1 MRFRFLSAGLTVLIL
16 FGGVFC
22 RIGRGG
28 QPPADPDREKQI
40 NDSIKTG
47 PGIVVSQPKVFDD
60 FILQQMLSAAET
72 KLASMQVL
80 DAGGVTAKLGS
91 VEGGR
96 QTVNSVAVNAQGP
109 TAPGSSAP
117 TAMAAGPSL
126 SLPSNI
132 GVSSSN
138 VLNEQMQLTAE
149 IVNLRLLLEGSL
161 SDRLV
166 GSNQKLVK
174 PRTTL
179 GFSIAVTPQYKNA
192 VAVVEV
198 EVERNADA
206 GTSDVAADD
215 AAAGDATKV
224 DAEAAPAVTQSTAPA
239 VEPPAVTALLPRE
252 KTYNVAAIRESNV
265 SLGGGAVTQV
275 FGVSGS
281 FLHGSK
287 SYYMVQDQDTIAL
300 TVPVDDKDKY
310 KKTAFL
316 WQFKPV
322 LGQPNI
328 TAGLKQ
334 TFVQLAFPASWTDEY
349 FGTVSVV
356 TYWRQYDQKRGMVGR
371 VIKGSLHT
379 QYLGAKIPNFAPS
392 YLLKPRGFSV
402 NDLEDLGNGQMLV
415 KLHQRFL
422 PDTAVRIGSTILT
435 SAGGVIAT
443 TSQGIE
449 FVAPLSDLATKRVF
463 LVARDGSEIPL
474 EIVHKR
480 ADDASKRKLPPVIQ
494 SVDVSTVDE
503 SNSLVTLRFAD
514 ASSVADN
521 PPLVLVVGTNVFG
534 YRDAPFYPSDDKTT
548 IRAIVPTALLMAN
561 PTLLVR
567 PLFAEPRYFAIFPL
581 NYSPYGQMERIVLL
595 EKGKEASTYLL
606 FGSRLDDARIISP
619 EHVELKPG
627 PDKATMRLF
636 NLKAEQVEAVKQILI
651 QRGTERPFLVALA
664 AKEPAADAPEKAG
677 QDDGTADGSGDA
689 AKPTVKAKALVPVD
703 SDQATFIGTNL
714 SSLTKVLFGDK
725 SIPFV
730 VAKDGKSVVVNK
742 LKANQVTAKAASP
755 ELKFV
760 FKAGLTVTA
769 KLVVAAKKPAP
780 KK

>member
-1 MRFRFLSAGLTVLIL
+1 MRPHFSLAALVL
-16 FGGVFC
+16 FVSVFC
-22 RIGRGG
+22 QTGQGGRA
-28 QPPADPDREKQI
+28 PADPDREKQL

-60 FILQQMLSAAET
+60 FILQQMLSAAEA
-72 KLASMQVL
+72 KLASTHVL
-80 DAGGVTAKLGS
+80 DAGGVTGKLGS

-109 TAPGSSAP
+109 TVPGTSAP
-117 TAMAAGPSL
+117 TATAAGPSL
-126 SLPSNI
+126 SLPSNF
-132 GVSSSN
+132 GVSSSS

-149 IVNLRLLLEGSL
+149 IANLRLLLEGAL

-166 GSNQKLVK
+166 GANQKLVK

-198 EVERNADA
+198 EVERNSDT
-206 GTSDVAADD
+206 GSSDVSADEE
-215 AAAGDATKV
+215 G
-224 DAEAAPAVTQSTAPA
+224 AAPQSGTPPT
-239 VEPPAVTALLPRE
+239 EPPAVTALLPRE

-281 FLHGSK
+281 FMHGSK
-287 SYYMVQDQDTIAL
+287 SFFMVQDQDTIAL
-300 TVPVDDKDKY
+300 TVPVDEKDRF

-322 LGQPNI
+322 LGQPSI
-328 TAGLKQ
+328 AAGLKQ
-334 TFVQLAFPASWTDEY
+334 TFVQLAFPASWTDDY
-349 FGTVSVV
+349 FGTVSVI
-356 TYWRQYDQKRGMVGR
+356 TYWRQYDQKKGMVGR

-379 QYLGAKIPNFAPS
+379 QYVGARIPNFSQS

-402 NDLEDLGNGQMLV
+402 RDLEDLGDGQMLV

-435 SAGGVIAT
+435 GGKDGVIAT

-449 FVAPLSDLATKRVF
+449 FVAPLAELATKRVF
-463 LVARDGSEIPL
+463 LVARDGSEMPMEIP
-474 EIVHKR
+474 HMR
-480 ADDASKRKLPPVIQ
+480 ADDATKRKLPPVIQ
-494 SVDVSTVDE
+494 NVEVATVDE
-503 SNSLVTLRFAD
+503 SNSLVTLHFAD

-521 PPLVLVVGTNVFG
+521 PPLVLVVGTKVFG
-534 YRDAPFYPSDDKTT
+534 YRDAPFYPSDDKTS

-567 PLFAEPRYFAIFPL
+567 PLFAEPRYFAIYPL

-619 EHVELKPG
+619 EHVDLKPG

-636 NLKAEQVEAVKQILI
+636 SLNAEQVTAIKQILI
-651 QRGTERPFLVALA
+651 QRGTERPFLVSLA
-664 AKEPAADAPEKAG
+664 STEPSAG
-677 QDDGTADGSGDA
+677 KKGKDDGGEHEDTGANE
-689 AKPTVKAKALVPVD
+689 PTVKAKAPVPIHA
-703 SDQATFIGTNL
+703 DQATFVGAGL
-714 SSLTKVLFGDK
+714 KDLTKVLFGEK
-725 SIPFV
+725 SIPFEIG
-730 VAKDGKSVVVNK
+730 KDGKSVVLSK
-742 LKANQVTAKAASP
+742 LKATQVTAKAASP
-755 ELKFV
+755 KLMFV
-760 FKAGLTVTA
+760 FKGGVAVTA
-769 KLVVAAKKPAP
+769 KLMVVGKKGAP